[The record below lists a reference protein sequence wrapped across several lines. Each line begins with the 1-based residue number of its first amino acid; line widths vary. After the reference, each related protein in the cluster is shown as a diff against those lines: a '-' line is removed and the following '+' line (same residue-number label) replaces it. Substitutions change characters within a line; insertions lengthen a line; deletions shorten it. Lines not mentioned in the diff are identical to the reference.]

1 MISMIFMALS
11 KITSYKILQHDWSI
25 ETLHNTDTKL
35 VKLLHASQPSLV
47 QSFLSH
53 WTFTETEAGI
63 AKSIQL

>member
-1 MISMIFMALS
+1 MISKIFMALS
-11 KITSYKILQHDWSI
+11 KITSYKI

-63 AKSIQL
+63 AKRIQL